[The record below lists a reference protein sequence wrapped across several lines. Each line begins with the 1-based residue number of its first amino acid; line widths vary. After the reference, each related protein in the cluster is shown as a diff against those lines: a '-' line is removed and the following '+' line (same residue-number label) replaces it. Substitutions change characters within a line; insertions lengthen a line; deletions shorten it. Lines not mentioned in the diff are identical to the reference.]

1 MERVSDLSL
10 NRESRLERKSYG
22 SDGPLI
28 LRNDNSR
35 ASVRSS
41 ARLRNGLLIADTRG
55 ISVALLGLWLAV
67 VIFTVTKH
75 EFWRDEVRALSL
87 ARDAASP
94 FELFHLLRNE
104 GHPVVW
110 YLLLYVGHLLADTAI
125 VLPIISI
132 VVAFVAVATWMLCSP
147 FPLWFKTLFIF
158 SGLPLYEY
166 SVKVRNYG
174 ISMLLFFIF
183 AALYPH
189 RRRYPLITA
198 LILALLANTNVH
210 AAVLV
215 CMISGMWAWDALA
228 ERAQASSPLSRNL
241 CLPLA
246 IVAVGLLLSA
256 LFAVP
261 TRATIVTDVYSV
273 SARALIKSSVAT
285 TLHPAGAFFSLVPS
299 RPPVVGDLLLYVAV
313 LGLIV
318 RTRLFLVA
326 LGGQIALST
335 LFSVVYPG
343 FYRHQGVFLVFLL
356 SLYWIVVQTSSS
368 ADGAQL
374 RRLVFNAG
382 RYGALPILLYFGL
395 VQAATDVSTDIRFEM
410 SSSKA
415 FGTFLNSSEK
425 YRDAIILPEPGYIVE
440 SLPYYASNAIY
451 LPRERRFANRVS
463 FTKAA
468 DDKLSLGDLMARAR
482 AITSQDGRP
491 VLIVLGHD
499 IDVDARVAGIQR
511 FAYKNVFSW
520 RFEEV
525 AELKRSARLVAEF
538 NAAIGD
544 ENYRVYAV
552 E

>member
-1 MERVSDLSL
+1 
-10 NRESRLERKSYG
+10 
-22 SDGPLI
+22 
-28 LRNDNSR
+28 
-35 ASVRSS
+35 
-41 ARLRNGLLIADTRG
+41 
-55 ISVALLGLWLAV
+55 
-67 VIFTVTKH
+67 
-75 EFWRDEVRALSL
+75 
-87 ARDAASP
+87 
-94 FELFHLLRNE
+94 
-104 GHPVVW
+104 
-110 YLLLYVGHLLADTAI
+110 
-125 VLPIISI
+125 
-132 VVAFVAVATWMLCSP
+132 
-147 FPLWFKTLFIF
+147 
-158 SGLPLYEY
+158 
-166 SVKVRNYG
+166 
-174 ISMLLFFIF
+174 
-183 AALYPH
+183 
-189 RRRYPLITA
+189 
-198 LILALLANTNVH
+198 
-210 AAVLV
+210 
-215 CMISGMWAWDALA
+215 
-228 ERAQASSPLSRNL
+228 
-241 CLPLA
+241 
-246 IVAVGLLLSA
+246 LLSA

-273 SARALIKSSVAT
+273 SARALINSSVAT
-285 TLHPAGAFFSLVPS
+285 MLHPAGAFFSLVPS